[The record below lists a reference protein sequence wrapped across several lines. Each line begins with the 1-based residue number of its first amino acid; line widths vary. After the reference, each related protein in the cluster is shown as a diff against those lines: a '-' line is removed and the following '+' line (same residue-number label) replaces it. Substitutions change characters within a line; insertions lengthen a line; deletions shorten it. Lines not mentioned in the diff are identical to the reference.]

1 MGSKKKKE
9 AADKPIIQEGWL
21 VGLYLAASSYGLFPI
36 ETLMALFAWHSADS
50 LKILLSVGRPE
61 DLGK

>member
-1 MGSKKKKE
+1 M
-9 AADKPIIQEGWL
+9 
-21 VGLYLAASSYGLFPI
+21 GLYLAASSYGLFPI

-50 LKILLSVGRPE
+50 LKILLYVGRPE